1 MLSQA
6 NKPWFIAS
14 RDPSSLLDEMKGINL
29 NMWKEGN
36 EDNQQLDK
44 DVLY

>member
-6 NKPWFIAS
+6 NKPWFIAT
-14 RDPSSLLDEMKGINL
+14 RDPSSLIDEMKEMNP
-29 NMWKEGN
+29 NMLKEG
-36 EDNQQLDK
+36 DDQQLDK